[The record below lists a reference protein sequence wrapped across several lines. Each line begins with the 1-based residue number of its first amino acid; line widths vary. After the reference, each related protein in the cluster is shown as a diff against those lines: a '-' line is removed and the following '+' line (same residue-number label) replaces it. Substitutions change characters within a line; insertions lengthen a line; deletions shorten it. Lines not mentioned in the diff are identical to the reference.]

1 MQKVKNRVPCAK
13 DLVVETLST
22 VSEKIALLTG
32 IFSPLILVF
41 KKDFAAKLHISPVL
55 WLTSG
60 VEMLAMS
67 PTVITVAPAGLWNLF
82 TQSWAILS
90 TWQTKGHIHI
100 INHFCAWQKLGAGEM
115 EWMKNPQMIS
125 ARYRTPSSNSSHAS
139 PTEQQGP

>member
-55 WLTSG
+55 
-60 VEMLAMS
+60 
-67 PTVITVAPAGLWNLF
+67 
-82 TQSWAILS
+82 
-90 TWQTKGHIHI
+90 
-100 INHFCAWQKLGAGEM
+100 
-115 EWMKNPQMIS
+115 
-125 ARYRTPSSNSSHAS
+125 
-139 PTEQQGP
+139 